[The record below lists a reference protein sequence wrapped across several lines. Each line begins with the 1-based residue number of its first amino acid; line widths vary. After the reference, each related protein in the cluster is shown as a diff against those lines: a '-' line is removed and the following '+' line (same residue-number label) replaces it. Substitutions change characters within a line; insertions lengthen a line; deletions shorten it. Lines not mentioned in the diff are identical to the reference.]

1 MTLATQYALAR
12 SPDFMARVAIAMI
25 QAAIAISN
33 ESSAVNNHAL
43 RARHAARV
51 LNEPEHFAPG
61 FALGVASNPAI
72 TAESSDSDI
81 QFTVNSNWDA
91 FAGTSAL

>member
-1 MTLATQYALAR
+1 MSLGAQYALAQDR
-12 SPDFMARVAIAMI
+12 TFVQRVTVAMI
-25 QAAIAISN
+25 QAAIAIAN
-33 ESSAVNNHAL
+33 ESAAGQNHTL

-72 TAESSDSDI
+72 TAESTDSDI

>member
-1 MTLATQYALAR
+1 MTLYAQYNLAR
-12 SPDFMARVAIAMI
+12 EPEFIASVTIAMI
-25 QAAIAISN
+25 QAAIAIAN
-33 ESSAVNNHAL
+33 ESTATANHAL

-51 LNEPEHFAPG
+51 LNEPTHFAPG

-72 TAESSDSDI
+72 TAESTDSDI

>member
-1 MTLATQYALAR
+1 MSLTTQYALAQDR
-12 SPDFMARVAIAMI
+12 AFVQRVTVAMM
-25 QAAIAISN
+25 QAAIAIAN
-33 ESSAVNNHAL
+33 ESASTANHAL

>member
-1 MTLATQYALAR
+1 MTLETQFALAQ
-12 SPDFMARVAIAMI
+12 DQTFVQRVTVAMM
-25 QAAIAISN
+25 QAAIAIAN
-33 ESSAVNNHAL
+33 ESAAAPNHAL

-61 FALGVASNPAI
+61 FALGVVSNAAI
-72 TAESSDSDI
+72 TAESTDSDI

>member
-1 MTLATQYALAR
+1 MTLNAQYTLAQNQTFIER
-12 SPDFMARVAIAMI
+12 VTMAMM
-25 QAAIAISN
+25 QAAIAIAN
-33 ESSAVNNHAL
+33 ESAAAANHAL

-51 LNEPEHFAPG
+51 LNEPQHFAPG

-72 TAESSDSDI
+72 TAESTDSDI

>member
-1 MTLATQYALAR
+1 MSLETQYALAQ
-12 SPDFMARVAIAMI
+12 DQTFVQRVTIAMM
-25 QAAIAISN
+25 QAAIAVAN
-33 ESSAVNNHAL
+33 ESTAATNHAL

-51 LNEPEHFAPG
+51 LNEPAHFAPG

-72 TAESSDSDI
+72 TAESTDSDI

>member
-1 MTLATQYALAR
+1 MGLVAQYELAQQR
-12 SPDFMARVAIAMI
+12 DFIERVTIAMM
-25 QAAIAISN
+25 QAAIAIAN
-33 ESSAVNNHAL
+33 EGTETANHAL

-72 TAESSDSDI
+72 TAESTDSDI

>member
-1 MTLATQYALAR
+1 MSLATQYELAQ
-12 SPDFMARVAIAMI
+12 DQTFVQRVTVAMI
-25 QAAIAISN
+25 QAAIAIAN
-33 ESSAVNNHAL
+33 ESAAVPNHAL

-61 FALGVASNPAI
+61 FALGVVSNPAV
-72 TAESSDSDI
+72 TAESTDPDI

>member
-1 MTLATQYALAR
+1 MSMETQYALAKQQT
-12 SPDFMARVAIAMI
+12 FVQKVTVAMI
-25 QAAIAISN
+25 QAAIAIAN
-33 ESSAVNNHAL
+33 ESVATPNHDL

-72 TAESSDSDI
+72 KAESTDSDI

>member
-1 MTLATQYALAR
+1 MTLTEQYNLA
-12 SPDFMARVAIAMI
+12 SNSDFIKRVTMAMI
-25 QAAIAISN
+25 NAAIAISN
-33 ESSAVNNHAL
+33 EGAGAANHAL

-51 LNEPEHFAPG
+51 LNEPGNFAPG
-61 FALGVASNPAI
+61 FALGVASNPVV
-72 TAESSDSDI
+72 TAESTDSDI